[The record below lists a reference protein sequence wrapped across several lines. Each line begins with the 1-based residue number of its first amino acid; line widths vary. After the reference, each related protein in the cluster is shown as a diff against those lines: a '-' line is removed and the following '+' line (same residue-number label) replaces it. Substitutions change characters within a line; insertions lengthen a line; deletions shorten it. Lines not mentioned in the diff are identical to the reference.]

1 MKVGNVRKA
10 DGRILNSGR
19 FWALGSVVAGYW
31 KLDSGLESHLRGRN
45 ITELTSS
52 SGSAALTIISRSL
65 TQAPIEMRS

>member
-45 ITELTSS
+45 ISLALSSKAVITSIPRKRNPTVIAR
-52 SGSAALTIISRSL
+52 G
-65 TQAPIEMRS
+65 MC